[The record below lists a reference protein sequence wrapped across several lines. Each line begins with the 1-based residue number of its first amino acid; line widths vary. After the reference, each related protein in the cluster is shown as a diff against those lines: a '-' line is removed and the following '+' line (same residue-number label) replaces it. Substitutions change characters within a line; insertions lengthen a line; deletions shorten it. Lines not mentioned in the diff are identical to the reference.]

1 MYMYIPVH
9 KCIHLHIGVSAVA
22 ALEVLDSQQ
31 EIKLERGTVT
41 CLDAENLR
49 ADVRRIDASE
59 NRITTLQKNLSRLT
73 QLEELILDRNCI
85 KEIPSLSVIR
95 KFPKLKLL
103 SLCCQVEKSVLG
115 FHNDYKTLRSIDTW
129 LSTCSGLRE
138 LYLSHN
144 KISEVPED
152 LKCLSNLKVLE
163 LSNNQL
169 QRIPGAALSEWTN
182 MEYLNLGCNRLLE
195 IPDEI
200 GRMRSLRVLRVSDNS
215 LRQLPSTLCRLN
227 KLQTL
232 TLSKNR
238 LVALP
243 FGFHNLSGLM
253 PGNSQPYYVRHLNTT
268 FRATLRLGEN
278 PKMIYPPLQ
287 SIGETQNEVDVE
299 NVLEIMRQTERSSQ
313 QVELLTQRIRKII
326 KNSPWTLYNPAMIIS
341 SKFCGNNNARC
352 TLQRL
357 P

>member
-1 MYMYIPVH
+1 MTLFKDSAFNSYSLKMF
-9 KCIHLHIGVSAVA
+9 KCIHLRKDVSSVA
-22 ALEVLDSQQ
+22 ALPDPDSPQ
-31 EIKLERGTVT
+31 EIQLKNGTLT

-59 NRITTLQKNLSRLT
+59 NRIATLQKNLSRLT
-73 QLEELILDRNCI
+73 QLEELILDKNCI
-85 KEIPSLSVIR
+85 KEIPSLSVIQ

-103 SLCCQVEKSVLG
+103 SLCCQVEKSALG

-195 IPDEI
+195 IPDEVE
-200 GRMRSLRVLRVSDNS
+200 RMSSLRVLRLSDNS
-215 LRQLPSTLCRLN
+215 LRQLPSAICRLY

-253 PGNSQPYYVRHLNTT
+253 PSNSQPYYVRHLNTT
-268 FRATLRLGEN
+268 FSATLRLGEN
-278 PKMIYPPLQ
+278 RNMIYPPLQ
-287 SIGETQNEVDVE
+287 SMGETQNEVNVE
-299 NVLEIMRQTERSSQ
+299 NVFETMRTTERSSQ
-313 QVELLTQRIRKII
+313 QVELLTEKIRKFI
-326 KNSPWTLYNPAMIIS
+326 KNNP
-341 SKFCGNNNARC
+341 
-352 TLQRL
+352 
-357 P
+357 